1 MYQPN
6 RTPGEIEE
14 SEVSASGLA
23 EGDGPILQRAHI
35 DNASLNTQ
43 IIGNALVLRA
53 DLRTDRSGRPYV
65 AMTLQCADGATIE
78 ARWWHFPHA
87 LSESPMQG
95 EVYRITAFVDVFK
108 GERQLR
114 LTAAHYVPE
123 ADLSAFVKS
132 TRRSLAELQ
141 RELDAVCLSI
151 DDPMRALV
159 ETVLCDQV
167 HDDFCAWPAAHHRH
181 GAVRHG
187 LLAHSL
193 RVVELVQRIADAY
206 GMDGLEYDRSL
217 AVTAALLH
225 DIGKLRTLPAIAG
238 AALPESADFFDHVTL
253 SVLAVQHAAN
263 LLEDPLPA
271 DRLEKLLHAIL
282 AHHGRQEWG
291 AAREPHTVEAWLV
304 HLADLAE
311 SRLWAYSN
319 EENDE
324 HTLQNPPATLAQTG
338 TDLSLDCSIVN
349 DMLV

>member
-1 MYQPN
+1 MQQPN
-6 RTPGEIEE
+6 CAPGAIEAPSLF
-14 SEVSASGLA
+14 SEREDVNSS
-23 EGDGPILQRAHI
+23 ILQRATI
-35 DNASLNTQ
+35 ENASVNTQ
-43 IIGNALVLRA
+43 ITGNTLILRA
-53 DLRTDRSGRPYV
+53 DLRTDRSGRSYI
-65 AMTLQCADGATIE
+65 AMSLQCAGGATIE
-78 ARWWHFPHA
+78 ARWWRFPHIA
-87 LSESPMQG
+87 NACPVQG
-95 EVYRITAFVDVFK
+95 NVYRITAYIDVFK

-114 LTAAHYVPE
+114 VTSAQHVPT

-132 TRRSLAELQ
+132 TRRSVAELAH
-141 RELDAVCLSI
+141 ELDEVCSSL
-151 DDPMRALV
+151 DGHMRALV
-159 ETVLCDQV
+159 QVVLYDQML
-167 HDDFCAWPAAHHRH
+167 DDFCTWPAAHHRH

-238 AALPESADFFDHVTL
+238 AAFPESAAYFDHVTL
-253 SVLAVQHAAN
+253 SVLAVQCAAN
-263 LLEDPLPA
+263 LLDDPLPT
-271 DRLEKLLHAIL
+271 DRLDNLLHAIL

-319 EENDE
+319 EE
-324 HTLQNPPATLAQTG
+324 ATDDATPEELPSELA
-338 TDLSLDCSIVN
+338 
-349 DMLV
+349 